1 MIEENIITAF
11 LPKFGLGEFYIS
23 QRYQTARSKTSVLFA
38 SAYLVPDTSAVYY
51 PPNKSNWVC
60 VSTSDFFRKEHLV
73 LCQGVFLRGA

>member
-1 MIEENIITAF
+1 MIEENIIT
-11 LPKFGLGEFYIS
+11 
-23 QRYQTARSKTSVLFA
+23 VLFCPNLVLVNFILEVSDCQIQNF

-73 LCQGVFLRGA
+73 LCQGVFSKRGMKQR